1 MIWDI
6 SIWTSKSLTDFCK
19 EIFSGINNGLK
30 EIDGKAILCPTNAE
44 VNSIV
49 LDMLDGECIEY
60 LSNDSLL
67 DDQNSHQYPIEF
79 LNSIN
84 LPSMPPP
91 HCLQIKK
98 NSIIMLMIN
107 LDQRNGHCNGTRYQV
122 INVSRHVIEGV
133 TLNGKAEG
141 KKLLIPRINFLS
153 KDSQFPFQMRR
164 KQFPIRISYAITA
177 NKSQGQTM
185 KFVGIY
191 LGTEF
196 FSHGQVYVSLSRVE
210 NKRNILIFRRDKAKK
225 MQNIVFKEIL

>member
-1 MIWDI
+1 MINQMLN
-6 SIWTSKSLTDFCK
+6 SKRT
-19 EIFSGINNGLK
+19 
-30 EIDGKAILCPTNAE
+30 
-44 VNSIV
+44 
-49 LDMLDGECIEY
+49 LDGECIEY

-133 TLNGKAEG
+133 ALNGKAEG
-141 KKLLIPRINFLS
+141 KRTHNP
-153 KDSQFPFQMRR
+153 
-164 KQFPIRISYAITA
+164 
-177 NKSQGQTM
+177 
-185 KFVGIY
+185 
-191 LGTEF
+191 
-196 FSHGQVYVSLSRVE
+196 
-210 NKRNILIFRRDKAKK
+210 
-225 MQNIVFKEIL
+225 